1 MMLSASKRRMMSI
14 IFVISVLVALLIYVA
29 LRTGPLAPVIVT
41 ATTVQSRSI
50 TPAVFGIGT
59 IEARYT
65 YKLGAVTTSKLKRLD
80 VNVGD
85 AVHEKQ
91 VIGLMDSVD
100 IDERIHAQQANRQR
114 IEAIM
119 RESTARQRYAQNQA
133 RHYEALFLTH
143 AVSEDAL
150 RAKNLELEVANA
162 TAAATKADF
171 ARINA
176 DIEALNLLK
185 ANFQLIAS
193 ADGIVTARTAEV
205 GTTLLAGQPIIE
217 FIDPQTLWINVR
229 FDQVNIS
236 GLRAKLPAHIVLRSH
251 KNQILTGQIL
261 RIEPKADTITEE
273 AMAKVIFDSP
283 PSPLP
288 LIGELAEVTIHLP
301 PLPAALVVPNAAIQR
316 QGEQVGVWKIMANK
330 PHFVA
335 VTLGEATLDGDVQ
348 IMKGLTLGD
357 HIVVYSE
364 KALLPRHELRIVKS
378 IPEALK

>member
-1 MMLSASKRRMMSI
+1 M
-14 IFVISVLVALLIYVA
+14 
-29 LRTGPLAPVIVT
+29 
-41 ATTVQSRSI
+41 
-50 TPAVFGIGT
+50 
-59 IEARYT
+59 
-65 YKLGAVTTSKLKRLD
+65 
-80 VNVGD
+80 
-85 AVHEKQ
+85 
-91 VIGLMDSVD
+91 
-100 IDERIHAQQANRQR
+100 
-114 IEAIM
+114 
-119 RESTARQRYAQNQA
+119 
-133 RHYEALFLTH
+133 FLTH

-171 ARINA
+171 SRINA

-185 ANFQLIAS
+185 ANFQLIVS

-330 PHFVA
+330 PNFVP

-348 IMKGLTLGD
+348 IRQGLTLGD
-357 HIVVYSE
+357 HIVKKKK
-364 KALLPRHELRIVKS
+364 KALLPRHDLRIVKS